1 MLDRRFVFL
10 YNESMK
16 DLRYLQLWDAYGPL
30 LTEHQREICE
40 LYYICDLSLTEIA
53 EQKGVSKQS
62 VSDALS
68 KSRAILDEYESKLH
82 FNAINQE
89 SMLESSHMLTR
100 TMRALE
106 DFKAAHPD
114 FSGDIDNILS
124 LMTISGEHVSTV
136 TVESEA
142 D

>member
-1 MLDRRFVFL
+1 
-10 YNESMK
+10 MK

-89 SMLESSHMLTR
+89 SMLEISHMLTR
-100 TMRALE
+100 THAGAGRFQGGASR
-106 DFKAAHPD
+106 F
-114 FSGDIDNILS
+114 FRGYR
-124 LMTISGEHVSTV
+124 
-136 TVESEA
+136 
-142 D
+142 

>member
-1 MLDRRFVFL
+1 
-10 YNESMK
+10 MK

-89 SMLESSHMLTR
+89 SMLEISHMLTR

-106 DFKAAHPD
+106 DFNAAHPD

-124 LMTISGEHVSTV
+124 LMTISGERVSTV

>member
-1 MLDRRFVFL
+1 
-10 YNESMK
+10 
-16 DLRYLQLWDAYGPL
+16 
-30 LTEHQREICE
+30 
-40 LYYICDLSLTEIA
+40 
-53 EQKGVSKQS
+53 
-62 VSDALS
+62 
-68 KSRAILDEYESKLH
+68 
-82 FNAINQE
+82 
-89 SMLESSHMLTR
+89 MLTR

-124 LMTISGEHVSTV
+124 LMTISGERVSTV

>member
-1 MLDRRFVFL
+1 
-10 YNESMK
+10 
-16 DLRYLQLWDAYGPL
+16 L

-89 SMLESSHMLTR
+89 SMLEISHMLTR